1 VLKILVTVAV
11 GALTYVI
18 TNLIGQS
25 QGELWQIA
33 LTVVIGGAALIV
45 QYMVDFEQRLASVEG
60 GQRRNRR
67 DLQENLAAH
76 QREMTELVDRGF
88 RRVSEVTEL
97 FSRLDASEMPDHEVA
112 RLVRSAAQVGSQGHG
127 FMQEFVREEIAR
139 LASMV
144 TALTA
149 ENHDLD
155 GENNDTLIAL
165 IKCARRTIDATS
177 SFVDLAFWKTETA
190 KQYLLVQGD
199 AIRRGVEI
207 KRLFIVK
214 RPEEAPDDLGEIL
227 QAQKNE
233 GIEAGVVVLS
243 QLPRGTRVGP
253 TRDVVIFDSEL
264 CFEITTDV
272 EQLYPNAKLDARE
285 DQVIRRKA
293 RFDSLW
299 AARLED
305 PLQLHAH

>member
-1 VLKILVTVAV
+1 
-11 GALTYVI
+11 
-18 TNLIGQS
+18 
-25 QGELWQIA
+25 
-33 LTVVIGGAALIV
+33 
-45 QYMVDFEQRLASVEG
+45 
-60 GQRRNRR
+60 
-67 DLQENLAAH
+67 
-76 QREMTELVDRGF
+76 
-88 RRVSEVTEL
+88 
-97 FSRLDASEMPDHEVA
+97 MPDHDVS
-112 RLVRSAAQVGSQGHG
+112 RLIRSTAQVGLQGRG

-165 IKCARRTIDATS
+165 IKCARHTIDATS

-214 RPEEAPDDLGEIL
+214 RPEEIPDDLDEIL

-233 GIEAGVVVLS
+233 GIDAGVVVLS

-253 TRDVVIFDSEL
+253 TRDIVIFDSEL

-285 DQVIRRKA
+285 DQVTRRKA

-299 AARLED
+299 AERVQD
-305 PLQLHAH
+305 PLQLRVR